1 MFTGIIES
9 LGTVTAVDVR
19 PDGGFARITIAAGE
33 IVADL
38 PRGGSLAVNGVC
50 LTAVPGTGADHDPH
64 GTRPV
69 GTDPS
74 GVFSAEVIGE
84 TLARTNLGSL
94 RAGDRVD
101 LERCMP
107 AGGRFDGHVVQG
119 HVDGVGTISRF
130 DDEGGWVRMRVD
142 LPAELAPYTA
152 EKGSIALDGASL
164 TLTAVS
170 APGASPAWV
179 EVGLIPATLE
189 HTVFGSA
196 AVGRTVNVEVD
207 VLAKYAARL
216 LSFTTGGHT
225 TPDLA
230 PIGDPS

>member
-1 MFTGIIES
+1 
-9 LGTVTAVDVR
+9 
-19 PDGGFARITIAAGE
+19 
-33 IVADL
+33 
-38 PRGGSLAVNGVC
+38 
-50 LTAVPGTGADHDPH
+50 
-64 GTRPV
+64 
-69 GTDPS
+69 
-74 GVFSAEVIGE
+74 
-84 TLARTNLGSL
+84 
-94 RAGDRVD
+94 
-101 LERCMP
+101 
-107 AGGRFDGHVVQG
+107 
-119 HVDGVGTISRF
+119 
-130 DDEGGWVRMRVD
+130 MRVD